1 MRLPHELLALVI
13 AHVPARQKRTLAAL
27 MSVSSACYALAGRRL
42 YAELRV
48 SSSNLAG
55 VLRGLDRGACDC
67 AAAASPRASSLPPS
81 PGSNTHRSA
90 APSPTAPASPASPS
104 TPDAGETPPCPAAAR
119 TPPASPQPALPSP
132 TAPTPATPPPAPSS
146 GACRACPCSPHDPKA
161 RPKARAYPNP
171 ASDERKRA
179 LLAFT
184 RFLTVESVP
193 DCRCWSPPAPP
204 GPAATAACPLNKALL
219 PNVRVVRVMACVP
232 QHAVVAF
239 ERRRR

>member
-1 MRLPHELLALVI
+1 MRLPPELLALVI
-13 AHVPARQKRTLAAL
+13 AHIPARQKRTLAAL
-27 MSVSSACYALAGRRL
+27 MSVSSACYALAGKKL

-67 AAAASPRASSLPPS
+67 AAVTPPS
-81 PGSNTHRSA
+81 SPVRGRCPVT
-90 APSPTAPASPASPS
+90 PTASQ
-104 TPDAGETPPCPAAAR
+104 T
-119 TPPASPQPALPSP
+119 L
-132 TAPTPATPPPAPSS
+132 SS
-146 GACRACPCSPHDPKA
+146 GPGESAKDADGPETSASCGCPCAPHDSGPANGPPK
-161 RPKARAYPNP
+161 RKYPNP

-179 LLAFT
+179 LLALT
-184 RFLTVESVP
+184 RYLTVESVP
-193 DCRCWSPPAPP
+193 DCRCWSPPTTVRTP
-204 GPAATAACPLNKALL
+204 GVLGGPIGGVGAAAAATACPLNKTLL